1 MKILAFDYGAS
12 SGRAIVGTYENK
24 ILSLKEVH
32 RFASD
37 PVYMNDVFTW
47 DFLRLFLE
55 LKRGILKAY
64 QGGDSDIASI
74 GIDTWGV
81 DFGLLSKDGQ
91 LLGNPIHYRDSR
103 TDGMIEKACLR
114 VPAEKIYEITGIAF
128 QKFNTLY
135 QLLALNEA
143 DSVLL
148 KDADCLLFIPDLF
161 NYFLTGEKK
170 CEYTITS
177 TAQLYDPVRGDWA
190 YDLIKEVCPKVN
202 TDIFPE
208 VIPAGTKVGNLSE
221 SICNELGVKS
231 IPVIGV
237 AEHDTGS
244 AVVSVPFYDTK
255 SAYLSSGTWSLLGV
269 ELEKPIIN
277 ETTRTLNYTNEGGIN
292 NTVRLLKNIMGLW
305 IQQEC
310 KRHWEKLGETVSFN
324 ELDEACDKAAPFSAV
339 IDVDDATFFE
349 PNNMPI
355 KIQDYCRRTNQK
367 VPETKGE
374 ILRLV
379 MEGLALKYRE
389 AIEGLEKIVGYKIPA
404 LHIVGGGCKNKVLSQ
419 FTANAINRPVYAG
432 PIEATAVGNL
442 VTQLIAMGEI
452 KDLAEARDVVRNS
465 FPIEEYVPADVEA
478 WEDAYNRYKKLTGK

>member
-177 TAQLYDPVRGDWA
+177 TAQLYDPVKGDWA

-208 VIPAGTKVGNLSE
+208 VIPTGTKVGNLSE

-452 KDLAEARDVVRNS
+452 KDLAEAREVVRNS

>member
-148 KDADCLLFIPDLF
+148 KDADCMLFIPDLF

-177 TAQLYDPVRGDWA
+177 TSQLYNPVKGEWA
-190 YDLIKEVCPKVN
+190 YDLIKEICPKFN
-202 TDIFPE
+202 TDILPE

-221 SICNELGVKS
+221 GICNELGVKS

-269 ELEKPIIN
+269 ELDKPIIN
-277 ETTRTLNYTNEGGIN
+277 DTIRELNYTNEGGIN

-324 ELDEACDKAAPFSAV
+324 ELDAACEEAAPFAAV
-339 IDVDDATFFE
+339 IDVDDPTFFE

-355 KIQDYCRRTNQK
+355 KIQDYCRRTNQA

-389 AIEGLEKIVGYKIPA
+389 SIEGLEKIVGYKIPA

-452 KDLAEARDVVRNS
+452 KDLAEAREVVRNS
-465 FPIEEYVPADVEA
+465 FPIEEYVPADVDA